1 MENPKT
7 TITGVLGALG
17 SILLAVGAGF
27 QSKPWAQAVMVIG
40 AALSGSSGVGA
51 FYAPDESFKVA
62 RKHHK
67 LN

>member
-7 TITGVLGALG
+7 TIPGVLGALG
-17 SILLAVGAGF
+17 GILLAVGTAF
-27 QSKPWAQAVMVIG
+27 QSRPWAQAVMVVG

-51 FYAPDESFKVA
+51 FYAPDESFRVA